1 MGQAT
6 ETDEKRFPFG
16 ANWASYSAV
25 AVNDRLD
32 QAERDL
38 LRLIDDDIE
47 LSGRRFLDIGSG
59 SGIHSCAAAR
69 LGASVTAVDIDPE
82 SVRTTVRLSRR
93 FDLSESI
100 EANCGSVFE
109 LDRGDVGRFDL
120 VYAWGV
126 LHHTGDMWLALEK
139 AVRMLSDQ
147 PGSRFVV
154 ALYRRT
160 RLCRLWRIEK
170 SIYMRLPQWGQA
182 TVRLMFGFVWDAMR
196 FARSGV
202 TPWGHRKQYLS
213 SRGMSYS
220 HDLHDWL
227 GGYPYE
233 SASPAEVFSR
243 CGALG
248 LTPIRSFLQ
257 SPDRMPVGL
266 AGSGCDE
273 YVFAWE
279 HSVSNGG
286 D

>member
-1 MGQAT
+1 VGRAT
-6 ETDEKRFPFG
+6 ETGETRFPFG
-16 ANWASYSAV
+16 ENWTSYSAV
-25 AVNDRLD
+25 VVNDRLD

-38 LRLIDDDIE
+38 LRLIGDNFE

-69 LGASVTAVDIDPE
+69 LGASVTAVDIDSE

-109 LDRGDVGRFDL
+109 LDRGDLGSFDL

-160 RLCRLWRIEK
+160 RLCRFWRVEK
-170 SIYMRLPQWGQA
+170 SFYMRLPQWGQA

-196 FARSGV
+196 FVRSGV
-202 TPWGHRKQYLS
+202 SPWGHRKQYFS

-248 LTPIRSFLQ
+248 LTPIRSFLH